1 MVPAEH
7 HDLDQDSAQTR
18 SQTRTQSTHLTPFRK
33 GEARAAEA
41 GRKGAETR
49 RAQKTSRARSAKEIV
64 KVLDTI
70 VETFDRSRLGPQ
82 AAASAG
88 WLLARIT
95 AGQVPIRNAEEAA
108 SLLRAL
114 VDVARL
120 EEGQPTSTALVAHV
134 GASATAEVLALRDQ
148 ARAALGMANVIDVD
162 QDNDQDLRP
171 GVSSPATAED
181 DTNPHEESP

>member
-1 MVPAEH
+1 MASTVPAV
-7 HDLDQDSAQTR
+7 
-18 SQTRTQSTHLTPFRK
+18 
-33 GEARAAEA
+33 
-41 GRKGAETR
+41 
-49 RAQKTSRARSAKEIV
+49 SRALEEV
-64 KVLDTI
+64 TG
-70 VETFDRSRLGPQ
+70 TFSRERLGPE
-82 AAASAG
+82 AAAVGS
-88 WLLARIT
+88 WLLGRIV
-95 AGQVPIRNAEEAA
+95 AGHVPIRNGGEAA
-108 SLLRAL
+108 ELLRAL

-120 EEGQPTSTALVAHV
+120 EEGQPTSTALIAHV